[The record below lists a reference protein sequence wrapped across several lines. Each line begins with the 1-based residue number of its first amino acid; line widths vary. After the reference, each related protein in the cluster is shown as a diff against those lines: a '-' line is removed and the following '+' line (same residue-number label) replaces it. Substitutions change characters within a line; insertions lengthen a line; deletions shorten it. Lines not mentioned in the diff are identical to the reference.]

1 MAPNT
6 KVILIRHGQATHNLD
21 DDFSQPD
28 PRLTEL
34 GKEQCV
40 KGLRDAFADGEWGDF
55 KDLELVVVSPLFRT
69 LETAFLVFGKEFR
82 EGKVPFVVLPE
93 IQETSPN
100 PCDTGS
106 SVESLKAGFPSL
118 DFSNCERHDW
128 LTKTHGFYTRDNL
141 GVRATCARKWLF
153 ERPEKVIAVVTH
165 SGFLRWLTPQDF
177 PFVENRDKYRNCEY
191 RGYTFAGTLA
201 DDGEGGPFKLVE
213 EQWSVELRKVKRAG
227 EPATPAVGPPDHT
240 TEEGTSGTGSFGGDG
255 TFDDPEQPT
264 IVF

>member
-6 KVILIRHGQATHNLD
+6 KVILIRHGQATHNLE
-21 DDFSQPD
+21 DDFEQPD
-28 PRLTEL
+28 PRLTDL

-40 KGLRDAFADGEWGDF
+40 KGLRDAFAAGEWEDF
-55 KDLELVVVSPLFRT
+55 QNLDLVVVSPLFRT
-69 LETAFLVFGKEFR
+69 LETAFLTFGKEFR
-82 EGKVPFVVLPE
+82 DGKVPFAVLPE
-93 IQETSPN
+93 FQETSPN

-106 SVESLKAGFPSL
+106 SVESLKTAFPSL
-118 DFSNCERHDW
+118 DFSYCERHDW
-128 LTKTHGFYTRDNL
+128 LTKSHGFYTRNNL
-141 GVRATCARKWLF
+141 GFRATCARKWLF

-191 RGYTFAGTLA
+191 RGYTFAQTTS
-201 DDGEGGPFKLVE
+201 DDGEGSPFKLVE
-213 EQWSVELRKVKRAG
+213 EHWSIELRKAKRAG
-227 EPATPAVGPPDHT
+227 EAEAPALTTDPSETAGQETDH
-240 TEEGTSGTGSFGGDG
+240 GSQGGDG